1 MCCISLVATSFV
13 HSIEMTFVTF
23 SLLYGLGSSLAY
35 TATMTLVESY
45 FSKYVTMA
53 TGITM
58 AGSSIGTLVMNPLAQ
73 ALVTSHGWRTTFQI
87 LAAASL
93 LAMGCSWTFKSAKR
107 RQTDTGNKEKKMKS
121 VWRTFK
127 DFRMCQNKRYVVWVI
142 GLCFIMFG
150 YYIPYVHLVSEF
162 LDYFV

>member
-1 MCCISLVATSFV
+1 MCCVSLIATSFV
-13 HSIEMTFVTF
+13 QSIEMTFVTF
-23 SLLYGLGSSLAY
+23 SLLYGLGSSFAY
-35 TATMTLVESY
+35 TATMTLIENY

-93 LAMGCSWTFKSAKR
+93 LALGCSWTFKTPKKR
-107 RQTDTGNKEKKMKS
+107 HSDTESKENKKS
-121 VWRTFK
+121 IWKTFN
-127 DFRMCQNKRYVVWVI
+127 DFRMCHNKRYVIWVV

-150 YYIPYVHLVSEF
+150 YYIPYVHLVS
-162 LDYFV
+162 